1 MPGFSP
7 SRIADLLA
15 ADPYARSLGVE
26 LVSVTDD
33 EIVVGLTVLPHH
45 VNFLGVGHGGLVFSL
60 ADCAFS
66 LASNNAGDR
75 AVAIDTHLV
84 LTAAA
89 KPGDLLRASVVETSR
104 GRTLGTYRVDVS
116 REDGRKVA
124 LFTGTVHITA
134 FGLSAYS
141 FKSASLSKTIC
152 ADSPTR
158 SSEKQAASASS
169 VSATEG
175 SAASSS
181 CSDCPVSHAVIA

>member
-7 SRIADLLA
+7 SRVADLLA
-15 ADPYARSLGVE
+15 ADPYAGALGVE

-33 EIVVGLTVLPHH
+33 EIVVGITVLPRH

-66 LASNNAGDR
+66 LASNEAGDR

-84 LTAAA
+84 LTAAT

-124 LFTGTVHITA
+124 LFTGTVQITP
-134 FGLSAYS
+134 SN
-141 FKSASLSKTIC
+141 
-152 ADSPTR
+152 
-158 SSEKQAASASS
+158 
-169 VSATEG
+169 
-175 SAASSS
+175 
-181 CSDCPVSHAVIA
+181 

>member
-1 MPGFSP
+1 MAGFTQ
-7 SRIADLLA
+7 SRVEEMLGG
-15 ADPYARSLGVE
+15 DPYALSLGIE

-124 LFTGTVHITA
+124 LFTGTVHITP
-134 FGLSAYS
+134 SN
-141 FKSASLSKTIC
+141 
-152 ADSPTR
+152 
-158 SSEKQAASASS
+158 
-169 VSATEG
+169 
-175 SAASSS
+175 
-181 CSDCPVSHAVIA
+181 